1 MLRQDD
7 FNKSQLVLAGW
18 RYGREYGGPKPAQ
31 MIMGV
36 LANRFRAGWGS
47 WLEIVE
53 RIPIFQAE
61 ENIPT
66 GFPSLWAPE
75 FVQLL
80 HYVDGI
86 YDGSGVNLAVT
97 PDDKQPALY
106 WADTRR
112 IERNW
117 FRANVIQ
124 EPFAHPR
131 IIEFS
136 SLALYR

>member
-1 MLRQDD
+1 
-7 FNKSQLVLAGW
+7 
-18 RYGREYGGPKPAQ
+18 
-31 MIMGV
+31 MGV

-61 ENIPT
+61 EDIPM
-66 GFPSLWAPE
+66 GYPSLWAPD

-86 YDGSGVNLAVT
+86 YDGSGVNLAIT
-97 PDDKQPALY
+97 PDDKKPALY

-112 IERNW
+112 ISRAW
-117 FRANVIQ
+117 FKANITQ
-124 EPFAHPR
+124 ESFAHPR
-131 IIEFS
+131 CIEFGP
-136 SLALYR
+136 LALFR